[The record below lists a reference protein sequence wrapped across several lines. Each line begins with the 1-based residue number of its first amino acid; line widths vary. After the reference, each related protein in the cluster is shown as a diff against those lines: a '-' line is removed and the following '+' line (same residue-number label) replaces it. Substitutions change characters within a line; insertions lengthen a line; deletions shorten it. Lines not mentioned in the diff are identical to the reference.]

1 MFTSFATLVFSPMD
15 INDVR
20 RRNLRRLVTQ
30 YDSQAD
36 LARTLAISPQ
46 ALSGVL
52 TGNKPFGEKFARS
65 LEQTL
70 KLAPGWLDRN
80 GGSDET
86 GPGLAGLDDAV
97 IRLAQRIQELT
108 PRDRSAVTKLVDSL
122 RASP

>member
-1 MFTSFATLVFSPMD
+1 MLTSFATLVLSPMD
-15 INDVR
+15 INEIR

-70 KLAPGWLDRN
+70 KLKPGWLDRN
-80 GGSDET
+80 GGDET